1 MPPTRGWDMGS
12 RNRSIR
18 FKIFLLLLLPLLSL
32 SALWGF
38 VLNLTM
44 GDAQSLLRA
53 NTLYRTLGVTS
64 TDLGLQLQAERVRSA
79 EALTTRELDEV
90 LGGQRARTDQSV
102 SQFKRAV
109 GEAGSAAEGALSGP
123 LSTLTAGLDRLGSI
137 RADIDGGL
145 SSRLS
150 GLNEYNRILDS
161 IFMLYDHLVSVS
173 DLTIFQQAASL
184 QAMGMARE
192 YIAREHALII
202 GAMADQQL
210 TGPEAAAFTEYAAS
224 RKFLHSRGLAG
235 LDVALRRPYEQVFAT
250 EPFLTFAT
258 MEGRIIKTGAPPV
271 VADGWNESVD
281 KLTSQLD
288 KLGFAS
294 SEVLAA
300 RTSEAATAT
309 VVKIAIAGGLG
320 LIAVL
325 ASIIISV
332 RFGRRLAAELAGLR
346 SAAVE
351 LSQRR
356 LPDIVERL
364 RRGEDVDVRKEAK
377 AIKVSGS
384 AEIIDVAR
392 AFGSVQRTAVTAAVG
407 QAALRHGVGQV
418 FLNLARRKQGLLHRQ
433 LALLDTMQR
442 RTHDPDRL
450 EELFRLDHLTTRMR
464 RHAESLMILS
474 GSAPGRAWRKPV
486 PVIDIVRAAVAEV
499 EDFTRVAVETMPVSA
514 FDGTA
519 AADLTHLVAELV
531 ENATIYSPPD
541 TMVQVRGDLVSNGYA
556 IEVEDRGLGLTA
568 GEYAAYNALLAAP
581 PEFDLADSDR
591 LGLFV
596 VARLAERHG
605 VKVLLRRSPFG
616 GTAAIV
622 LVPRTI
628 VAEQSALEAGDDD
641 KAALPS
647 RTRKKALAVVSSGTH
662 AGLPRRVRQS
672 HLAPQLKEAPP
683 EPEQQAE
690 RSPEEVRDLF
700 SAFQRGTQRAR
711 EEASEEGP

>member
-1 MPPTRGWDMGS
+1 M
-12 RNRSIR
+12 
-18 FKIFLLLLLPLLSL
+18 LLPLLSL

-53 NTLYRTLGVTS
+53 NTLYRTLGVAS

-79 EALTTRELDEV
+79 ETLTTRKLTSV
-90 LGGQRARTDQSV
+90 LSAQRARTDRSV
-102 SQFKRAV
+102 TDFKLSVMEAGGWV
-109 GEAGSAAEGALSGP
+109 GEDLRLP
-123 LSTLTAGLDRLGSI
+123 LDTLDSTLGRLGAI

-145 SSRLS
+145 GSRLA
-150 GLNEYNRILDS
+150 GLNEYNRILDAIFS
-161 IFMLYDHLVSVS
+161 IYDHLVTVS
-173 DLTIFQQAASL
+173 DLTIFQQASSL

-202 GAMADQQL
+202 GALSDGRL
-210 TGPEAAAFTEYAAS
+210 TAPEVSAFTEYAAS

-235 LDVALRRPYEQVFAT
+235 LDVTLRRPYEQVFAT
-250 EPFLTFAT
+250 EPFQSFAT
-258 MEGRIIKTGAPPV
+258 MEARIIKTGSPPPT
-271 VADGWNESVD
+271 AEGWTEAVD
-281 KLTSQLD
+281 KLTSRLDQL
-288 KLGFAS
+288 GS
-294 SEVLAA
+294 SSTAVLAA
-300 RTSEAATAT
+300 RTSEAATST
-309 VVKIAIAGGLG
+309 IVKIAIAGGVG

-332 RFGRRLAAELAGLR
+332 RFGRRLAGELAGLR
-346 SAAVE
+346 TAAVE
-351 LSQRR
+351 LSQSR

-377 AIKVSGS
+377 AIKVHGS
-384 AEIIDVAR
+384 AEITDVAK

-407 QAALRHGVGQV
+407 QAALRRGVGQV

-433 LALLDTMQR
+433 LALLDGMQR

-474 GSAPGRAWRKPV
+474 GAAPGRAWRKPV
-486 PVIDIVRAAVAEV
+486 PVIDIVRAAIAEI
-499 EDFTRVAVETMPVSA
+499 EDYTRVSVEGMPVA
-514 FDGTA
+514 AVDGTA

-541 TMVQVRGDLVSNGYA
+541 TTVHVSGDLVSNGYV
-556 IEVEDRGLGLTA
+556 IEVEDRGLGLSVA
-568 GEYAAYNALLAAP
+568 EYSMFNTRMAAP

-596 VARLAERHG
+596 VAKLAERYG
-605 VKVLLRRSPFG
+605 IKVLLRRSPFG
-616 GTAAIV
+616 GTTAIV
-622 LVPRTI
+622 LVPRSMVT
-628 VAEQSALEAGDDD
+628 EQAALEAGDVDG
-641 KAALPS
+641 KADLPN
-647 RTRKKALAVVSSGTH
+647 RTRKKALAVVTSGTH
-662 AGLPRRVRQS
+662 AGLPRRVRQAN
-672 HLAPQLKEAPP
+672 LVAQLKESPPLGQERAP
-683 EPEQQAE
+683 EPEPRGQEPPPE
-690 RSPEEVRDLF
+690 RSPDEVRDLF

>member
-1 MPPTRGWDMGS
+1 M
-12 RNRSIR
+12 
-18 FKIFLLLLLPLLSL
+18 LLPLLSL

-53 NTLYRTLGVTS
+53 NTLYRTIGVTS

-79 EALTTRELDEV
+79 ETLTTRKLTSV
-90 LGGQRARTDQSV
+90 LSAQRARTDRSV
-102 SQFKRAV
+102 TNFKLAV
-109 GEAGSAAEGALSGP
+109 MEAGGSVGDDLRLPLDTLESALG
-123 LSTLTAGLDRLGSI
+123 RLAAI

-145 SSRLS
+145 GSRLA
-150 GLNEYNRILDS
+150 GLNEYNRILDG
-161 IFMLYDHLVSVS
+161 IFTLYDHLVSVS
-173 DLTIFQQAASL
+173 DLTIFQQASSL

-202 GAMADQQL
+202 GALADRRL
-210 TGPEAAAFTEYAAS
+210 TAPEVSAFTEYAAS
-224 RKFLHSRGLAG
+224 RKFLHARGLAG
-235 LDVALRRPYEQVFAT
+235 LDVTLRRPYEQVFAT
-250 EPFLTFAT
+250 ETFQTFAT
-258 MEGRIIKTGAPPV
+258 MEARIIKTGSPPPT
-271 VADGWNESVD
+271 AEAWTEAVD
-281 KLTSQLD
+281 QLTSRLDQL
-288 KLGFAS
+288 GS
-294 SEVLAA
+294 SSAGVLAT
-300 RTSEAATAT
+300 RTSEAATST
-309 VVKIAIAGGLG
+309 IVKISVAGGVG

-332 RFGRRLAAELAGLR
+332 RFGRRLAGELAGLR
-346 SAAVE
+346 TAAIE
-351 LSQRR
+351 LSQSR

-377 AIKVSGS
+377 AIKVHGS
-384 AEIIDVAR
+384 AEISDVAR

-407 QAALRHGVGQV
+407 QAAMRRGVGQV

-433 LALLDTMQR
+433 LSLLDAMQR

-486 PVIDIVRAAVAEV
+486 PVIDIVRAAIAEI
-499 EDFTRVAVETMPVSA
+499 EDYTRVTVEGMPVA
-514 FDGTA
+514 AVDGTA

-541 TMVQVRGDLVSNGYA
+541 TTVQVRGDLVSNGYV
-556 IEVEDRGLGLTA
+556 IEVEDRGLGLSVA
-568 GEYAAYNALLAAP
+568 EYSAFNTRMAAP

-596 VARLAERHG
+596 VAKLAQQYG
-605 VKVLLRRSPFG
+605 IKVLLRRSPFG
-616 GTAAIV
+616 GTTAIV
-622 LVPRTI
+622 LVPRSMVT
-628 VAEQSALEAGDDD
+628 EQAALEAGDIDG
-641 KAALPS
+641 KADLPS
-647 RTRKKALAVVSSGTH
+647 RTRKKALAVVTSGTH
-662 AGLPRRVRQS
+662 AGLPRRVRQTN
-672 HLAPQLKEAPP
+672 LAPQLKESPP
-683 EPEQQAE
+683 LGQERAPEQEPRGQEPPPE
-690 RSPEEVRDLF
+690 RSPDEVRDLF

>member
-1 MPPTRGWDMGS
+1 M
-12 RNRSIR
+12 
-18 FKIFLLLLLPLLSL
+18 LLLPLLSL

-53 NTLYRTLGVTS
+53 NTLYQTLGVTS
-64 TDLGLQLQAERVRSA
+64 TDLGLQLQAERVRSS
-79 EALTTRELDEV
+79 EALTTRELTEV
-90 LGGQRARTDQSV
+90 LGAQRARTDRSV
-102 SQFKRAV
+102 TEFRQAV
-109 GEAGSAAEGALSGP
+109 TEAGSAAEGDLRLP
-123 LSTLTAGLDRLGSI
+123 LSTLDAALDRLGTI
-137 RADIDGGL
+137 RSAIDGGA
-145 SSRLS
+145 SSRLT
-150 GLNEYNRILDS
+150 GLNEYNRILDT
-161 IFMLYDHLVSVS
+161 IFLLYDHLVSVS
-173 DLTIFQQAASL
+173 DLAIFQQASSL

-192 YIAREHALII
+192 HIAREHALII
-202 GAMADQQL
+202 GALADGRL
-210 TGPEAAAFTEYAAS
+210 SEPETAAFTEYAAS

-235 LDVALRRPYEQVFAT
+235 LDVSLRRPYEQVFAT

-258 MEGRIIKTGAPPV
+258 MEARIIKTGAPPP
-271 VADGWNESVD
+271 DGESWHETVD
-281 KLTSQLD
+281 KLTARLD
-288 KLGFAS
+288 KLGVSAADT
-294 SEVLAA
+294 LAA
-300 RTSEAATAT
+300 RTSGAATAT
-309 VVKIAIAGGLG
+309 VVEISIAGGLG

-332 RFGRRLAAELAGLR
+332 RFGRRLAGELAGLR

-351 LSQRR
+351 LSQQG
-356 LPDIVERL
+356 LPDLVARL

-384 AEIIDVAR
+384 AEITDVAR

-407 QAALRHGVGQV
+407 QAALRRGIGQV

-433 LALLDTMQR
+433 LALLDGMQR

-464 RHAESLMILS
+464 RHAESLMVLS
-474 GSAPGRAWRKPV
+474 GAAPGRAWRKPV

-499 EDFTRVAVETMPVSA
+499 EDYTRVAVEAMPVSA
-514 FDGTA
+514 IDGSA

-541 TMVQVRGDLVSNGYA
+541 TTVQVRGDLVSNGYA
-556 IEVEDRGLGLTA
+556 IEVEDRGLGLSP
-568 GEYAAYNALLAAP
+568 GEYARFNALLAAP

-591 LGLFV
+591 LGMFV
-596 VARLAERHG
+596 VAKLSERHG
-605 VKVLLRRSPFG
+605 IKVMLRRSPFG
-616 GTAAIV
+616 GSTAIV
-622 LVPRTI
+622 LVPRSMVT
-628 VAEQSALEAGDDD
+628 EQTALEAAGGDG

-647 RTRKKALAVVSSGTH
+647 RTRKKALAVVTSGTSGTH
-662 AGLPRRVRQS
+662 AGLPRRVRQAN
-672 HLAPQLKEAPP
+672 LAPQLKEEPPP

-690 RSPEEVRDLF
+690 RSPDEVRDLF